1 MKRQFFWLIIACLL
15 LASFG
20 LIWNVESEPESTQ
33 EPKNRQQAPEFALQ
47 DLEGNTV
54 RLSDFDGQIRI
65 VDFWATWC
73 PPCIVEIPHFKALAE
88 KYGKKGVTII
98 GVSID
103 QIDSSALQA
112 FSKDHKI
119 NYQIVRGTSQT
130 MKNYGNI
137 QSIPTTF
144 VIDQQ
149 GQIYS
154 RHEGYRPQE
163 VFEKDILAL
172 LEKSQSSG

>member
-1 MKRQFFWLIIACLL
+1 MKRQFFWLTMAFLL

-33 EPKNRQQAPEFALQ
+33 EPTDRQQAPAFALQ

-73 PPCIVEIPHFKALAE
+73 LPCTAEIPHFRTLTE
-88 KYGKKGVTII
+88 KYGKRGVTIL

-112 FSKDHKI
+112 FSDNNGI
-119 NYQIVRGTSQT
+119 NYQILRGTFQT
-130 MKNYGNI
+130 LKDYGNI

-149 GQIYS
+149 GQIFS
-154 RHEGYRPQE
+154 RHEGYRPLE

-172 LEKSQSSG
+172 LEKPQASR